1 MRVQSYS
8 RSFLHCVSD
17 DLLRCAATRSQK
29 NEASDNAPASLR
41 RLVPPLFYGQNDAVR
56 CSFRSKS
63 QVKALLHPKQQRLF
77 RGPRIDVVTFA
88 TVKLLLFFELTKENV
103 RKVRISLSSRLFR
116 PMYLQKPIEDEGGG
130 RMKQEVRG
138 KREEGLNL
146 AERKKEKS
154 GVQKSKRSSSSD
166 DLSAL
171 PLGLEPRTP

>member
-1 MRVQSYS
+1 
-8 RSFLHCVSD
+8 
-17 DLLRCAATRSQK
+17 
-29 NEASDNAPASLR
+29 
-41 RLVPPLFYGQNDAVR
+41 
-56 CSFRSKS
+56 
-63 QVKALLHPKQQRLF
+63 
-77 RGPRIDVVTFA
+77 
-88 TVKLLLFFELTKENV
+88 
-103 RKVRISLSSRLFR
+103 
-116 PMYLQKPIEDEGGG
+116 MYLQKPIEDEGGG